1 MTEFILF
8 LGYIIYQITR
18 NIQNKV
24 ICITLPEITIFKVG
38 YFHRLQQYLSVK
50 GLKITSIQGYLFL
63 LNRGQSLNA
72 FL

>member
-8 LGYIIYQITR
+8 WDIYLIYQITR

-50 GLKITSIQGYLFL
+50 GLKITSIYRISLFIK
-63 LNRGQSLNA
+63 
-72 FL
+72 